1 MRVPVFSMA
10 LRSPFVVVMGH
21 VDVGKTLL
29 LDKIRGTSVAY
40 REPGMI
46 TQHIGMSFVPWQ
58 AVEKFAGP
66 LVDRLKLRGRIW
78 IPGFLF
84 IDTPG
89 HAAFANLRRRGGSV
103 ADLAIL
109 VVDITSGLEDQ
120 GVESLKLIQSRGVP
134 FVIAANKLDRI
145 YGWRSVENRPFLT
158 AVEEQEWHA
167 VATLEERIGKLID
180 QLSRFGIEADR
191 YDRVRDF
198 KTQVPIIPTSAVTG
212 EGVADL
218 LLVLAGVSQRFI
230 PRQKLEV
237 REGPAKGVVME
248 VKEERGLGV
257 VADAILYDGRLR
269 RGDTVVTAGIDGP
282 KEARV
287 RMLIMPKPLEEMRD
301 PEDRYMAVE
310 EVKAAAGVRIVADG
324 LEGVV
329 SGAPVFAVWTPQDL
343 AEALKLVKEEIA
355 EIKIESDREG
365 VLVRADTFGTLESIV
380 LFLKQQGVPV
390 RKADVGPPTHKDV
403 VEAVLSRRKNPAYGV
418 ILAFNVKTPPEVE
431 KEAMSAGVKIIKG
444 EILYRIFDEYM
455 KWSHEVKTKTVEQIL
470 SQMTRPGKIQILPG
484 YVFRRSD
491 PAIVGVKVLAGTI
504 KPGVTLVKD
513 GKEVGRVMQIQK
525 TGQTVSQATAGDEVA
540 ISIQGDIIVG
550 RQVKEGDVLHVYV
563 PDEQARQ
570 WLFQYKQYLR
580 EDELRVLEEYM
591 KHVRSKK

>member
-1 MRVPVFSMA
+1 MSQV
-10 LRSPFVVVMGH
+10 RSPFVVVMGH

-46 TQHIGMSFVPWQ
+46 TQHIGMSFVPWS

-66 LVDRLKLRGRIW
+66 LVDRLRLRGRIW

-89 HAAFANLRRRGGSV
+89 HAAFSNLRKRGGSV

-109 VVDITSGLEDQ
+109 VVDITSGLEEQ

-145 YGWRSVENRPFLT
+145 YGWKSVENRPFLF
-158 AVEEQEWHA
+158 AVEDQEWHA
-167 VATLEERIGKLID
+167 VATLEERIGKLIEE
-180 QLSRFGIEADR
+180 LSRHGIDADR

-198 KTQVPIIPTSAVTG
+198 SKQVPIVPTSAVTG
-212 EGVADL
+212 EGIADL

-230 PRQKLEV
+230 PRERLQV

-257 VADAILYDGRLR
+257 VADVILYDGTLR
-269 RGDTVVTAGIDGP
+269 KGDVLVTASLEGP

-301 PEDRYMAVE
+301 PEDKFMAVE
-310 EVKAAAGVRIVADG
+310 EVKAAAGVRVVADG

-329 SGAPVFAVWTPQDL
+329 AGSPLIAVWDPREIPN
-343 AEALKLVKEEIA
+343 ARNLVKEEIS
-355 EIKIESDREG
+355 EIRIESDKEG
-365 VLVRADTFGTLESIV
+365 VIVRADTFGTLESIV
-380 LFLKQQGVPV
+380 LFLRQQGVPV

-403 VEAVLSRRKNPAYGV
+403 VEAVLSRRKNPIYGV

-431 KEAMSAGVKIIKG
+431 KEAMSSGIKIIAG
-444 EILYRIFDEYM
+444 EILYRIFDEYI
-455 KWSHEVKTKTVEQIL
+455 KWSQEVRTKTIEQIL
-470 SQMTRPGKIQILPG
+470 SQLTRPGKIQILPG
-484 YVFRRSD
+484 FVFRRSD

-513 GKEVGRVMQIQK
+513 GREVGRIMQIQK
-525 TGQTVSQATAGDEVA
+525 TGRAINEAAAGDEVA
-540 ISIQGDIIVG
+540 ISIHGDVIVG
-550 RQVKEGDVLHVYV
+550 RQIKEGDILYVYV
-563 PDEQARQ
+563 PDDQARQ
-570 WLFQYKQYLR
+570 WLFQYRQYLR
-580 EDELRVLEEYM
+580 EDELKALEEYL
-591 KHVRSKK
+591 KSRRK

>member
-1 MRVPVFSMA
+1 MA
-10 LRSPFVVVMGH
+10 QVRSPFVVVMGH

-46 TQHIGMSFVPWQ
+46 TQHIGMSFVPWS

-66 LVDRLKLRGRIW
+66 LVDRLRLRGRIW

-89 HAAFANLRRRGGSV
+89 HAAFSNLRKRGGSV

-109 VVDITSGLEDQ
+109 VVDITSGLEEQ

-145 YGWRSVENRPFLT
+145 YGWKSVENRPFLF
-158 AVEEQEWHA
+158 AVEDQEWHA
-167 VATLEERIGKLID
+167 VATLEERIGKLIEE
-180 QLSRFGIEADR
+180 LSRHGIDADR

-198 KTQVPIIPTSAVTG
+198 SKQVPIVPTSAVTG
-212 EGVADL
+212 EGIADL

-230 PRQKLEV
+230 PRERLQV

-257 VADAILYDGRLR
+257 VADVILYDGTLR
-269 RGDTVVTAGIDGP
+269 KGDVLVTASLEGP

-301 PEDRYMAVE
+301 PEDKFMAVE
-310 EVKAAAGVRIVADG
+310 EVKAAAGVRVVADG
-324 LEGVV
+324 LEGAVAG
-329 SGAPVFAVWTPQDL
+329 SPLIAVWDPREIPN
-343 AEALKLVKEEIA
+343 ARNLVKEEIS
-355 EIKIESDREG
+355 EIRIESDKEG
-365 VLVRADTFGTLESIV
+365 VIVRADTFGTLESIV
-380 LFLKQQGVPV
+380 LFLRQQGVPV

-403 VEAVLSRRKNPAYGV
+403 VEAVLSRRKNPIYGV

-431 KEAMSAGVKIIKG
+431 KEAMSSGIKIIAG
-444 EILYRIFDEYM
+444 EILYRIFDEYI
-455 KWSHEVKTKTVEQIL
+455 KWSQEVRTKTIEQIL
-470 SQMTRPGKIQILPG
+470 SQLTRPGKIQILPG
-484 YVFRRSD
+484 FVFRRSD

-513 GKEVGRVMQIQK
+513 GREVGRIMQIQK
-525 TGQTVSQATAGDEVA
+525 TGRAINEAAAGDEVA
-540 ISIQGDIIVG
+540 ISIHGDVIVG
-550 RQVKEGDVLHVYV
+550 RQIKEGDILYVYV
-563 PDEQARQ
+563 PDDQARQ
-570 WLFQYKQYLR
+570 WLFQYRQYLR
-580 EDELRVLEEYM
+580 EDELKALEEYL
-591 KHVRSKK
+591 KSRRK

>member
-1 MRVPVFSMA
+1 MGIPVFSMSV
-10 LRSPFVVVMGH
+10 RSPFVVVMGH

-145 YGWRSVENRPFLT
+145 YGWKSVENRPFLM
-158 AVEEQEWHA
+158 AVEDQEWHA
-167 VATLEERIGKLID
+167 VATLEERIGKLVE

-212 EGVADL
+212 EGIADL

-230 PRQKLEV
+230 PREKLEV
-237 REGPAKGVVME
+237 HEGPARGVVME
-248 VKEERGLGV
+248 VREEKGLGV
-257 VADAILYDGRLR
+257 VADAIIYDGRLR
-269 RGDTVVTAGIDGP
+269 KGDIVVTAGIDGP
-282 KEARV
+282 KVAKV

-310 EVKAAAGVRIVADG
+310 EVKAAAGVRIVAEG

-329 SGAPVFAVWTPQDL
+329 SGAPMLAVWSSQDL
-343 AEALKLVKEEIA
+343 SKALSQVKEEIS
-355 EIKIESDREG
+355 EIVIESDKEG
-365 VLVRADTFGTLESIV
+365 VLVRADTFGTLESMV
-380 LFLKQQGVPV
+380 LFLRQHGVPV

-403 VEAVLSRRKNPAYGV
+403 VEAVLSRRKNPIYGV
-418 ILAFNVKTPPEVE
+418 ILAFNVKIPPEVE
-431 KEAMSAGVKIIKG
+431 KEAASAGVKIIKG
-444 EILYRIFDEYM
+444 EILYRIFDEYL
-455 KWSHEVKTKTVEQIL
+455 KWSQEVKTKTVEQIL
-470 SQMTRPGKIQILPG
+470 SQLTRPGKIQILPG
-484 YVFRRSD
+484 FVFRRSN

-504 KPGVTLVKD
+504 KPGVVLVKD
-513 GKEVGRVMQIQK
+513 GREVGKIMQIQK
-525 TGQTVSQATAGDEVA
+525 TGQAVSQATAGDEVA
-540 ISIQGDIIVG
+540 ISIQGDIIIG
-550 RQVKEGDVLHVYV
+550 RQVKEGDILYVYV

-580 EDELRVLEEYM
+580 EDELKTLEEYLKM
-591 KHVRSKK
+591 RRGQ

>member
-1 MRVPVFSMA
+1 MSQV
-10 LRSPFVVVMGH
+10 RSPFVVVMGH

-46 TQHIGMSFVPWQ
+46 TQHIGMSFVPWS

-66 LVDRLKLRGRIW
+66 LVDRLRLRGRIW

-89 HAAFANLRRRGGSV
+89 HAAFSNLRKRGGSV

-109 VVDITSGLEDQ
+109 VVDITSGLEEQ

-145 YGWRSVENRPFLT
+145 YGWKSVENRPFLF
-158 AVEEQEWHA
+158 AVEDQEWHA
-167 VATLEERIGKLID
+167 VATLEERIGKLIEE
-180 QLSRFGIEADR
+180 LSRHGIDADR

-198 KTQVPIIPTSAVTG
+198 SKQVPIVPTSAVTG
-212 EGVADL
+212 EGIADL

-230 PRQKLEV
+230 PRERLQV

-257 VADAILYDGRLR
+257 VADVILYDGTLR
-269 RGDTVVTAGIDGP
+269 KGDVLVTASLEGP

-301 PEDRYMAVE
+301 PEDKFMAVE
-310 EVKAAAGVRIVADG
+310 EVKAAAGVRVVADG

-329 SGAPVFAVWTPQDL
+329 AGSPLIAVWDPREIPN
-343 AEALKLVKEEIA
+343 ACNLVKEEIS
-355 EIKIESDREG
+355 EIRIESDKEG
-365 VLVRADTFGTLESIV
+365 VIVRADTFGTLESIV
-380 LFLKQQGVPV
+380 LFLRQQGVPV

-403 VEAVLSRRKNPAYGV
+403 VEAVLSRRKNPIYGV

-431 KEAMSAGVKIIKG
+431 KEAMSSGIKIIAG
-444 EILYRIFDEYM
+444 EILYRIFDEYI
-455 KWSHEVKTKTVEQIL
+455 KWSQEVRTKTIEQIL
-470 SQMTRPGKIQILPG
+470 SQLTRPGKIQILPG
-484 YVFRRSD
+484 FVFRRSD

-513 GKEVGRVMQIQK
+513 GREVGRIMQIQK
-525 TGQTVSQATAGDEVA
+525 TGRAINEAAAGDEVA
-540 ISIQGDIIVG
+540 ISIHGDVIVG
-550 RQVKEGDVLHVYV
+550 RQIKEGDILYVYV
-563 PDEQARQ
+563 PDDQARQ
-570 WLFQYKQYLR
+570 WLFQYRQYLR
-580 EDELRVLEEYM
+580 EDELKALEEYL
-591 KHVRSKK
+591 KSRRK

>member
-1 MRVPVFSMA
+1 MA
-10 LRSPFVVVMGH
+10 VRSPFVVVMGH

-58 AVEKFAGP
+58 AVEKYAGP
-66 LVDRLKLRGRIW
+66 LVDRLKLRGKIW

-89 HAAFANLRRRGGSV
+89 HAAFSNLRKRGGSV

-134 FVIAANKLDRI
+134 FVIAANKLDRV
-145 YGWRSVENRPFLT
+145 YGWKSVENRPFLT
-158 AVEEQEWHA
+158 AVEDQEWHA
-167 VATLEERIGKLID
+167 IATLEESIGKLVE
-180 QLSRFGIEADR
+180 QLSKLGVEADR

-198 KTQVPIIPTSAVTG
+198 GRQVPIVPTSAVTG
-212 EGVADL
+212 EGIADL

-230 PRQKLEV
+230 PRDKLTV
-237 REGPAKGVVME
+237 RPGPARGVVME

-257 VADAILYDGRLR
+257 VADAILYDGVLKK
-269 RGDTVVTAGIDGP
+269 GDTVVTAGIDGP
-282 KEARV
+282 RVAKV
-287 RMLIMPKPLEEMRD
+287 RMLVMPKPLEEMRD

-329 SGAPVFAVWTPQDL
+329 AGAPLMAVRDPGEVQ
-343 AEALKLVKEEIA
+343 EAVKVVGEEIS
-355 EIKIESDREG
+355 EIKIETDREG
-365 VLVRADTFGTLESIV
+365 VIVRADTFGTLESTV
-380 LFLKQQGVPV
+380 LFLRQQGVPI

-431 KEAMSAGVKIIKG
+431 KEAMSSGVKIIRG
-444 EILYRIFDEYM
+444 EILYRIFDEYI
-455 KWSHEVKTKTVEQIL
+455 KWSQEVKTKTVEQIL

-484 YVFRRSD
+484 YVFRRSN

-525 TGQTVSQATAGDEVA
+525 SGKPVGEAAAGDEVA
-540 ISIQGDIIVG
+540 VSIQGDVMVG
-550 RQVKEGDVLHVYV
+550 RQIKEGDVLYVYV

-580 EDELRVLEEYM
+580 EDELKALEEFL
-591 KHVRSKK
+591 KAGRRR

>member
-1 MRVPVFSMA
+1 MA
-10 LRSPFVVVMGH
+10 QVRSPFVVVMGH

-46 TQHIGMSFVPWQ
+46 TQHIGMSFVPWS

-66 LVDRLKLRGRIW
+66 LVDRLRLRGRIW

-89 HAAFANLRRRGGSV
+89 HAAFSNLRKRGGSV

-109 VVDITSGLEDQ
+109 VVDITSGLEEQ

-145 YGWRSVENRPFLT
+145 YGWKSVENRPFLF
-158 AVEEQEWHA
+158 AVEDQEWHA
-167 VATLEERIGKLID
+167 VATLEERIGKLIEE
-180 QLSRFGIEADR
+180 LSRHGIDADR

-198 KTQVPIIPTSAVTG
+198 SKQVPIVPTSAVTG
-212 EGVADL
+212 EGIADL
-218 LLVLAGVSQRFI
+218 LLVLAGVSQQFI
-230 PRQKLEV
+230 PRERLQV

-257 VADAILYDGRLR
+257 VADVILYDGTLR
-269 RGDTVVTAGIDGP
+269 KGDVLVTASLEGP

-301 PEDRYMAVE
+301 PEDKFMAVE
-310 EVKAAAGVRIVADG
+310 EVKAAAGVRVVADG

-329 SGAPVFAVWTPQDL
+329 AGSPLIAVWDPREIPN
-343 AEALKLVKEEIA
+343 ARNLVKEEIS
-355 EIKIESDREG
+355 EIRIESDKEG
-365 VLVRADTFGTLESIV
+365 VIVRADTFGTLESIV
-380 LFLKQQGVPV
+380 LFLRQQGVPV

-403 VEAVLSRRKNPAYGV
+403 VEAVLSRRKNPIYGV

-431 KEAMSAGVKIIKG
+431 KEAMSSGIKIIAG
-444 EILYRIFDEYM
+444 EILYRIFDEYI
-455 KWSHEVKTKTVEQIL
+455 KWSQEVRTKTIEQIL
-470 SQMTRPGKIQILPG
+470 SQLTRPGKIQILPG
-484 YVFRRSD
+484 FVFRRSD

-513 GKEVGRVMQIQK
+513 GREVGRIMQIQK
-525 TGQTVSQATAGDEVA
+525 TGRAINEAAAGDEVA
-540 ISIQGDIIVG
+540 ISIHGDVIVG
-550 RQVKEGDVLHVYV
+550 RQIKEGDILYVYV
-563 PDEQARQ
+563 PDDQARQ
-570 WLFQYKQYLR
+570 WLFQYRQYLR
-580 EDELRVLEEYM
+580 EDELKALEEYL
-591 KHVRSKK
+591 KSRRK